1 MQKFET
7 DYNKII
13 ERIKNI
19 DPVIYARTRNSLD
32 GDVSYISRYL
42 THGVVSLKLV
52 KDITNK
58 ISNTNLENKNYSD
71 NIKYEKWN
79 QELAWREYFHRV
91 WQSLGDDI
99 FSSIRQDQS
108 NVKHASGIPISFA
121 NLSSYSKIEEVKKD
135 NKESGKENS
144 ELDSTGVKSLDRN
157 IEKLI
162 ETGYMHNHAR
172 MWTSMLA
179 TNIAGYAWSD
189 CSRWMYYHLID
200 GDLASNTLSW
210 QWICSTFSAKQ
221 YVANQENIN
230 KYDRDNAQR
239 KTYLD
244 CEYEDLYDAVL
255 PESMI
260 ASFDIQKYF
269 DDDFELDTQALNKY
283 SIGNILKDKNKEG
296 ENENKKEENKLEL
309 EQVLNFENNFDKN
322 KNTIIYSMWNLDPTW
337 YEDKGDNINRILFI
351 EKSAL
356 KDFPMSTKR
365 IEFVLEITKN
375 ISDKYKNFQIL
386 YGEINELEGLVTKD
400 KLDNSISREYPLCN
414 HWGNLVEDREW
425 LYPNYSW
432 SSGGFMSF
440 WSKVNG
446 R

>member
-1 MQKFET
+1 MIKFET

-13 ERIKNI
+13 EKIKNI

-58 ISNTNLENKNYSD
+58 ISNTSLENKNYSD

-108 NVKHASGIPISFA
+108 NVKHTSGIPISFA
-121 NLSSYSKIEEVKKD
+121 NLSSYNKKEELEEENKNKNLEK
-135 NKESGKENS
+135 NKESENNI
-144 ELDSTGVKSLDRN
+144 ELSSTGIKSLDRN

-269 DDDFELDTQALNKY
+269 DDNFESDTQVLNKY
-283 SIGNILKDKNKEG
+283 DISKKDSEHILNLK
-296 ENENKKEENKLEL
+296 
-309 EQVLNFENNFDKN
+309 NNFDKN
-322 KNTIIYSMWNLDPTW
+322 KDTIIYSMWNLDPTW
-337 YEDKGDNINRILFI
+337 YESESDNVNRILFI
-351 EKSAL
+351 EKTVL
-356 KDFPMSTKR
+356 KDFPMSVKR
-365 IEFVLEITKN
+365 IEFILDITKN

-386 YGEINELEGLVTKD
+386 YGELSELKELIGI
-400 KLDNSISREYPLCN
+400 DNFQNSVSREYPLCS
-414 HWGNLVEDREW
+414 HWGNKVESREW

>member
-1 MQKFET
+1 MTKFET

-13 ERIKNI
+13 EKIKNI
-19 DPVIYARTRNSLD
+19 NPVTYARTRNSLD

-42 THGVVSLKLV
+42 THGVVSIKLV

-108 NVKHASGIPISFA
+108 NVKHTSGIPLAFA
-121 NLSSYSKIEEVKKD
+121 NLSDYGRNEKEDLGEENKNKNLEKNKK
-135 NKESGKENS
+135 SENNL
-144 ELDSTGVKSLDRN
+144 ELNSAGIKSLDRN

-230 KYDRDNAQR
+230 KYDRDNAER

-244 CEYEDLYDAVL
+244 CEYEELYDVAL
-255 PESMI
+255 PESMTTN
-260 ASFDIQKYF
+260 FDMQKYF
-269 DDDFELDTQALNKY
+269 DDNFELDTQELNKY
-283 SIGNILKDKNKEG
+283 AINNINKID
-296 ENENKKEENKLEL
+296 
-309 EQVLNFENNFDKN
+309 FENNFDKN

-337 YEDKGDNINRILFI
+337 HEDKGDNINRILFI

-356 KDFPMSTKR
+356 KDFPMSAKR
-365 IEFVLEITKN
+365 IDFVLKITKN
-375 ISDKYKNFQIL
+375 ISDKYKNFQIF
-386 YGEINELEGLVTKD
+386 YGEINELENLITKD

>member
-1 MQKFET
+1 MIKFET

-13 ERIKNI
+13 EKIKNI

-58 ISNTNLENKNYSD
+58 ISNTSLENKNYSD

-108 NVKHASGIPISFA
+108 NVKHTSGIPISFA
-121 NLSSYSKIEEVKKD
+121 NLSSYNKKEELEEENKNKNLEK
-135 NKESGKENS
+135 NKESENNI
-144 ELDSTGVKSLDRN
+144 ELSSTGIKSLDRN

-260 ASFDIQKYF
+260 ASFDMQKYF
-269 DDDFELDTQALNKY
+269 DDNFELDTQALNKHA
-283 SIGNILKDKNKEG
+283 INNINKID
-296 ENENKKEENKLEL
+296 
-309 EQVLNFENNFDKN
+309 FENNFDKN
-322 KNTIIYSMWNLDPTW
+322 KNTIIYSIWNLDPTW
-337 YEDKGDNINRILFI
+337 YENESDNINRILFI
-351 EKSAL
+351 EKSVL
-356 KDFPMSTKR
+356 KDFPISAKR
-365 IEFVLEITKN
+365 VEFVLEITKN

-386 YGEINELEGLVTKD
+386 YGEINELEDLVTKD

-414 HWGNLVEDREW
+414 HWGNRAEDRDW

>member
-1 MQKFET
+1 MIKFET

-13 ERIKNI
+13 EKIKNI
-19 DPVIYARTRNSLD
+19 DPVTYARTRNSLD

-52 KDITNK
+52 KEITNG
-58 ISNTNLENKNYSD
+58 SGD

-108 NVKHASGIPISFA
+108 NVKYASGIPISFA
-121 NLSSYSKIEEVKKD
+121 NLSSYNKIEEVKKD
-135 NKESGKENS
+135 NEESGKENS
-144 ELDSTGVKSLDRN
+144 ELNSTGVKSLDRN

-244 CEYEDLYDAVL
+244 CEYEELYDAVL
-255 PESMI
+255 PESMT

-269 DDDFELDTQALNKY
+269 DDNFELDTQALNKY
-283 SIGNILKDKNKEG
+283 SINNINKID
-296 ENENKKEENKLEL
+296 
-309 EQVLNFENNFDKN
+309 FENNFDKN

-337 YEDKGDNINRILFI
+337 HEDKGDNINRILFI

-356 KDFPMSTKR
+356 KDFPMSAKR
-365 IEFVLEITKN
+365 IDFVLKITKN
-375 ISDKYKNFQIL
+375 ISDKYKNFQIF
-386 YGEINELEGLVTKD
+386 YGEINELENLITKD

>member
-1 MQKFET
+1 MIKFET

-13 ERIKNI
+13 EKIKNI
-19 DPVIYARTRNSLD
+19 DPVTYARTRNSLD

-52 KDITNK
+52 KEITNG
-58 ISNTNLENKNYSD
+58 SGD

-108 NVKHASGIPISFA
+108 NVKYASGIPISFA
-121 NLSSYSKIEEVKKD
+121 NLSSYNKIEEVKKD
-135 NKESGKENS
+135 NEESGKENS
-144 ELDSTGVKSLDRN
+144 ELNSTGVKSLDRN

-230 KYDRDNAQR
+230 KYDRDNAER

-244 CEYEDLYDAVL
+244 CEYEELYDVAL
-255 PESMI
+255 PESMTTN
-260 ASFDIQKYF
+260 FDMQKYF
-269 DDDFELDTQALNKY
+269 DDNFELDTQELNKY
-283 SIGNILKDKNKEG
+283 AINNINKID
-296 ENENKKEENKLEL
+296 
-309 EQVLNFENNFDKN
+309 FENNFDKN

-337 YEDKGDNINRILFI
+337 HEDKGDNINRILFI
-351 EKSAL
+351 EKSVL
-356 KDFPMSTKR
+356 KDFPMSAKR
-365 IEFVLEITKN
+365 IEFILDVTKN

-386 YGEINELEGLVTKD
+386 YGEIDELEDLVTKD